1 MKLKDILNE
10 KITIDV
16 EVGDTILT
24 GRFKNKK
31 TKVNSIETD
40 QHGMPTING
49 RKVTTFRTLK
59 KQNENKEEI
68 KVLHNFLTKYTK
80 SSKKA
85 TAMLKKNYK
94 RVVKQFRGDSTRA
107 ISFLSLCGP
116 SPIISYHS
124 L

>member
-16 EVGDTILT
+16 EIGDTILT

-49 RKVTTFRTLK
+49 RKVTTFRIVK
-59 KQNENKEEI
+59 NKEENI
-68 KVLHNFLTKYTK
+68 MN
-80 SSKKA
+80 KKKLVKFIEGVQKDRND
-85 TAMLKKNYK
+85 ML
-94 RVVKQFRGDSTRA
+94 
-107 ISFLSLCGP
+107 
-116 SPIISYHS
+116 
-124 L
+124 